1 MFARLHR
8 HPVEPGPLS
17 LRDLDSL
24 LARLPVRERA
34 AVAWAPQTI
43 RGALRQLLE
52 GPPDPALVAK
62 ATVEVIRAFH
72 GCWPVLSAIFANP
85 GALRAEIEGHWRQ
98 KLPLLREYLADPAV
112 ADEAE
117 WAFRAVGSMFDLMLT
132 IDPEEF
138 TSSAEGP
145 ASGQV
150 LDVTGDDA
158 AGLLRA
164 QVLLMAVLEAAE
176 QGDPPAVAA
185 ELAELAYDEAAVGV
199 AALARLGLR
208 IDPFRGE
215 SAGERGTRLLRYAD
229 HARVA
234 LSSGDM
240 AALEAARLQDLR

>member
-1 MFARLHR
+1 M
-8 HPVEPGPLS
+8 EPGPLS

-24 LARLPVRERA
+24 LARLPAGERA

-43 RGALRQLLE
+43 RGALHRLLE
-52 GPPDPALVAK
+52 RPPAPAMVAR

-98 KLPLLREYLADPAV
+98 KLPLLRDYLADPAV

-138 TSSAEGP
+138 TASVEGP
-145 ASGQV
+145 DGGHA

-176 QGDPPAVAA
+176 QDDAPEVAT
-185 ELAELAYDEAAVGV
+185 ELAELAYDEASVGV

-215 SAGERGTRLLRYAD
+215 TAEERGTRLLRYAD
-229 HARVA
+229 HARAA
-234 LSSGDM
+234 LSPGDM
-240 AALEAARLQDLR
+240 AALEDARLRDLR